1 MKGFVKLTKE
11 TWKFYLTVLIVS
23 LLFVIGS
30 SLYLCNELKFKYTDD
45 MSSFNADG
53 IVFDSLI
60 VDKAQNN
67 DVLGFFTVIA
77 GIMIVLLIRH
87 FFFINQRTKE
97 FQSFLPVKQRTW
109 VIYDFVSMLG
119 IIIVSF
125 LVMTGIFLSAQTRY
139 NKDML
144 KAASLHHIEGMND
157 GLIALANEEMLKCIL
172 YYFIFIL
179 FVFTLIYLGV
189 LVCRNSLAGGMI
201 AVVVWWFCVSLL
213 DEIYWRIS
221 FGSDIYTTEIENL
234 VKKTEW
240 LRAAVNPDE
249 FFRWES
255 GNWQECTSIFLTA
268 GLSLIFVLLIVIAA
282 GRIEGSKGK
291 LFYFAFFDYLFS
303 IFCGVLITII
313 YYGIFYTGMEVFLIL
328 APVIGVLT
336 MVVVWWLIHPGKQ
349 KTINNWE
356 VK

>member
-11 TWKFYLTVLIVS
+11 TWKFYLTVLIVC

-30 SLYLCNELKFKYTDD
+30 SLYLCNELKFKYIDD
-45 MSSFNADG
+45 ISSFKADG

-67 DVLGFFTVIA
+67 DVLGFFTVVA

-109 VIYDFVSMLG
+109 VIHDFVSMLG

-144 KAASLHHIEGMND
+144 KAAGLHHIEGMND
-157 GLIALANEEMLKCIL
+157 GLIALANGEMLTCIL
-172 YYFIFIL
+172 YYFIFIF
-179 FVFTLIYLGV
+179 FVFTLIYLGM

-201 AVVVWWFCVSLL
+201 AVVAWWFCVSTL
-213 DEIYWRIS
+213 DEIYWGIS
-221 FGSDIYTTEIENL
+221 SDDIYTTEIENL
-234 VKKTEW
+234 VKKADW

-249 FFRWES
+249 FFRWKS
-255 GNWQECTSIFLTA
+255 GNWQECTSISLTA
-268 GLSLIFVLLIVIAA
+268 SLSLIFVLLIVIAA

-291 LFYFAFFDYLFS
+291 LFYFAFLDYLFS
-303 IFCGVLITII
+303 IFCGVSIT
-313 YYGIFYTGMEVFLIL
+313 YYAIFYIDGAAFLPFVL
-328 APVIGVLT
+328 VIGVLT

-349 KTINNWE
+349 KTTNNWE